1 MKQIKTFEE
10 QGKKQVEDL
19 EVIRPNIKIFL
30 IKDAIPV
37 NTLSGETKNELNEIK
52 EKEKAVDRENIV
64 YRTNEYIYSFKN
76 VRTINYFGRDIYY
89 GTITLVQ
96 VKLIK
101 FKIVY

>member
-1 MKQIKTFEE
+1 MKQIKTFEV
-10 QGKKQVEDL
+10 QVKKQVEGL

-89 GTITLVQ
+89 GTITQVQ